1 MSHVASAEPANPG
14 RPQSQ
19 ENESPDDN
27 STSPREPENEE
38 KDDEQSGAST
48 IHRSASDVNLSSTTD
63 SASSTNQLERDGI
76 KRVLS
81 ETVLSYV
88 NNASEIIG
96 DLVPKDQ
103 NAGNGSFRR
112 QSNRL
117 TKQSKLD
124 LQKQALV
131 ESPNPPELA
140 ELPKAHVRSDGGNIG
155 TRSKSSSSLSSLAR
169 RGSWIL
175 GSRSP
180 SPSSRKS
187 MQSPSAKLVQDRR
200 TKITQETPK
209 PFESLNVAASSN
221 GEIPPL
227 ERKGTLGGTKSRRP
241 LSVILG
247 RSKSYN
253 NESPAVPS
261 LPKSYST
268 DRLPVVESDADRPE
282 MPVLFIQEH
291 LHAPGYETPR
301 KKDELWGNFR
311 TLDSEHSKFVSKP
324 GTLKANIIRNALLPF
339 LRAYSDHPSN
349 KSLRAED
356 LDRRANILNKW
367 WTGLLEMLNGRNGQ
381 SVSGNDRPAVLEGLT
396 GIMTRPEWRLSSSA
410 ISSRGDRPRP
420 PMPIKSTSAISFE
433 STSSDFLSES
443 VLLNVKNIFV
453 QNLLSQMAFI
463 VDRMSLRSVPA
474 SVVTFCGKASAYA
487 FLFCPGVAEILVR
500 LWSLPPNTI
509 RRVLNEADI
518 ARNADTQVA
527 AETSA
532 EAFPFHLRHLAFR
545 SLPKL
550 MKSLRGRSSQSSSLD
565 YIPWYGPWV
574 ARWNGRDSDLFFSF
588 SKHYH
593 ILLCDLLP
601 EDATSRERICAPCAV
616 LVQAQV
622 LAVMDATIHRNPQIA
637 ISEPVDGPLPTT
649 FDDVLG
655 ADASANPLPVRA
667 PNSTRLMAENRLIML
682 LREFLSDSFAVR
694 DITRKTF
701 AGMFGS
707 LLKAVTRRTSVYD
720 HNACFALCDF
730 LEESISILARYFR
743 DETDPGSFLDWEF
756 WFGALKQMGESNN
769 TMTEVRLFAFI
780 YSLWGFITKN
790 DDRKSDI
797 CLNWLLDE
805 EFAYRQF
812 NHWCPMVRAYYM
824 RLLCWRVA
832 RFDGEASETQ
842 L

>member
-1 MSHVASAEPANPG
+1 MSDVVPAELDKSG
-14 RPQSQ
+14 QLQSW
-19 ENESPDDN
+19 ENENPNHS
-27 STSPREPENEE
+27 STSREILDNGNTR
-38 KDDEQSGAST
+38 DEQNVAST
-48 IHRSASDVNLSSTTD
+48 IHRSASDANLSSTTD
-63 SASSTNQLERDGI
+63 SSIRGDQFEREGI

-88 NNASEIIG
+88 DNATDLSSDPGFKAPNASRS
-96 DLVPKDQ
+96 P
-103 NAGNGSFRR
+103 FRR
-112 QSNRL
+112 HSNRL
-117 TKQSKLD
+117 TKQSKLPT
-124 LQKQALV
+124 QKQALV

-140 ELPKAHVRSDGGNIG
+140 ELSKAHVRTDESSMG
-155 TRSKSSSSLSSLAR
+155 TRSKSSTSLSSLAR

-187 MQSPSAKLVQDRR
+187 LQNSPAKANKDHR
-200 TKITQETPK
+200 TRVSQESPK
-209 PFESLNVAASSN
+209 STKSLNAAA
-221 GEIPPL
+221 IPNVEVPSL
-227 ERKGTLGGTKSRRP
+227 ERKGTIASTKSKRP
-241 LSVILG
+241 LSAILG

-253 NESPAVPS
+253 NGDPAVPS
-261 LPKSYST
+261 LPKSFST
-268 DRLPVVESDADRPE
+268 DRLPVADQDTDQPE

-291 LHAPGYETPR
+291 LHAPGFETPR

-311 TLDSEHSKFVSKP
+311 TLDGEHAKFVSKP
-324 GTLKANIIRNALLPF
+324 GTLKANIIRSSLLPF
-339 LRAYSDHPSN
+339 LKTYSDHPSN

-356 LDRRANILNKW
+356 LDRRVNILNKW

-381 SVSGNDRPAVLEGLT
+381 SVSGNDRPAVLDGLT
-396 GIMTRPEWRLSSSA
+396 GIMTRPEWRLPASA
-410 ISSRGDRPRP
+410 ISVRVDKARP
-420 PMPIKSTSAISFE
+420 PIKSASAISFD

-443 VLLNVKNIFV
+443 VIHNVKNIFV

-474 SVVTFCGKASAYA
+474 SVVSFCGKASAYA

-500 LWSLPPNTI
+500 LWSLPQGTI

-518 ARNADTQVA
+518 PRNANTQDA
-527 AETSA
+527 ADSSA
-532 EAFPFHLRHLAFR
+532 RFFPSHLKHLAFT

-550 MKSLRGRSSQSSSLD
+550 MKGLRGRSPQSLSLD

-588 SKHYH
+588 SKNYH

-601 EDATSRERICAPCAV
+601 EDATIRERICAPCAV
-616 LVQAQV
+616 LIQAQM
-622 LAVMDATIHRNPQIA
+622 LAIMDATIHRNPQISS
-637 ISEPVDGPLPTT
+637 SEPVDGPLPTT

-655 ADASANPLPVRA
+655 AEASANPLPIRA
-667 PNSTRLMAENRLIML
+667 PNSARLMAENRLIML
-682 LREFLSDSFAVR
+682 LREFLSESFVVR
-694 DITRKTF
+694 EITRKTF
-701 AGMFGS
+701 AGIFGN
-707 LLKAVTRRTSVYD
+707 LLKAATRRTSVYD

-730 LEESISILARYFR
+730 LEESISILARFFR
-743 DETDPGSFLDWEF
+743 DEADPGSFLDWEF

-769 TMTEVRLFAFI
+769 TMTEVRLFAFV

-790 DDRKSDI
+790 DGRKSDV
-797 CLNWLLDE
+797 CLNWLLE
-805 EFAYRQF
+805 EDFAYRQF

-832 RFDGEASETQ
+832 RFDGEGSETQ